1 VAWEIVKLAEPLFVS
16 VMVCDPVLPVRT
28 EPKATAEGLAPSWL
42 AVPVPDIAIVAG
54 DPAALLT
61 TEMLPL
67 ALPADVGAKIALNEA
82 LDPALIVI
90 GMVGPLTL

>member
-1 VAWEIVKLAEPLFVS
+1 
-16 VMVCDPVLPVRT
+16 
-28 EPKATAEGLAPSWL
+28 
-42 AVPVPDIAIVAG
+42 VPDIAIVAG
-54 DPAALLT
+54 DPTALLT

-90 GMVGPLTL
+90 GIVGPLTL